1 LTAHREISHKDFGLV
16 DAFKMPLV
24 PKSLFAPREKVGIF
38 ISYRRADTAGHA
50 GRLVDQL
57 KARFGDQ
64 VFFDVDSIR
73 PGANFREV
81 IEETFT
87 NCGAV
92 IVLIG
97 KRWLERDAGMPR
109 FGDDQDVIT
118 QEIRLAMASKLPIL
132 PVLVDGA
139 SMPGESQLPPS
150 LARLSSLNAIDLRHT
165 SFDRDLRAVDDHL
178 VETLGGA
185 TETMI
190 EKFALKLYGPFLGN
204 SLAKIQG
211 GIVVFSA
218 MGALWALGELAGAA
232 FISWRSGLETLLSPS
247 IIDAETTRLQAVWTA
262 AFGALIFAFFGRRSI
277 RWWRHATIILWISLA
292 EISLAAALAAFYVIE
307 VPDARIMDLFDNK
320 KIAVSR

>member
-1 LTAHREISHKDFGLV
+1 LLLAKRLGFLLAI
-16 DAFKMPLV
+16 A
-24 PKSLFAPREKVGIF
+24 API
-38 ISYRRADTAGHA
+38 RRGHA

-57 KARFGDQ
+57 KSRFGDQ

-87 NCGAV
+87 NCGAL

-97 KRWLERDAGMPR
+97 KRWLERDTGMPR

-118 QEIRLAMASKLPIL
+118 QEIRLAIACKLPIL

-150 LARLSSLNAIDLRHT
+150 LASLSSLNAIDLRHT

-185 TETMI
+185 KETMI

-211 GIVVFSA
+211 GIVLFSA

-232 FISWRSGLETLLSPS
+232 FIPGAVGWKRYSHLQLSMQRPHVSRRSGPQPSERSFSLSS
-247 IIDAETTRLQAVWTA
+247 DEDRYAG
-262 AFGALIFAFFGRRSI
+262 GATRRSSCGS
-277 RWWRHATIILWISLA
+277 RWQR
-292 EISLAAALAAFYVIE
+292 
-307 VPDARIMDLFDNK
+307 
-320 KIAVSR
+320 

>member
-1 LTAHREISHKDFGLV
+1 
-16 DAFKMPLV
+16 
-24 PKSLFAPREKVGIF
+24 
-38 ISYRRADTAGHA
+38 
-50 GRLVDQL
+50 
-57 KARFGDQ
+57 
-64 VFFDVDSIR
+64 
-73 PGANFREV
+73 
-81 IEETFT
+81 
-87 NCGAV
+87 
-92 IVLIG
+92 
-97 KRWLERDAGMPR
+97 MPR

-178 VETLGGA
+178 VEILGGA
-185 TETMI
+185 KETMI

-211 GIVVFSA
+211 GIVLFSA

-232 FISWRSGLETLLSPS
+232 FVSWRSGLETLLSPS
-247 IIDAETTRLQAVWTA
+247 VIDAETTRLQAVWTA

-277 RWWRHATIILWISLA
+277 RWWRHATIVLWISLA
-292 EISLAAALAAFYVIE
+292 EITLAAALAAFYVIE